1 MPRFL
6 AISPEDAAGRAKE
19 LLDGVQAT
27 LGMIP
32 NLMRTMANA
41 PAVLEA
47 YLNFKGALAMG
58 SLPARLREQI
68 AITVAEVSGCDYGLA
83 AHSAVGKVVGLSHQD
98 ILDSRQGTS
107 PDRRVDAALQFA
119 RTVLHQRGRVGD
131 REVARLRRAGYGDGE
146 IAEIVANV
154 ALNLFSNYFNHVAG
168 TVVDFPEVRPV
179 ASRRFGPGEQLDPV
193 GARGDSLAVKQC
205 S

>member
-6 AISPEDAAGRAKE
+6 AIRPEDAVGRAKE

-47 YLNFKGALAMG
+47 YLDFKGALAMG
-58 SLPARLREQI
+58 SLPATLREQI
-68 AITVAEVSGCDYGLA
+68 ALTVAEANDCDYCLA
-83 AHSAVGKVVGLSHQD
+83 AHSAVGKVVGLSVQD

-107 PDRRVDAALQFA
+107 PVSRVEAALQFA
-119 RTVLHQRGRVGD
+119 QTLVCQRG
-131 REVARLRRAGYGDGE
+131 
-146 IAEIVANV
+146 
-154 ALNLFSNYFNHVAG
+154 
-168 TVVDFPEVRPV
+168 
-179 ASRRFGPGEQLDPV
+179 
-193 GARGDSLAVKQC
+193 
-205 S
+205 